1 MGSLQGV
8 LWGSLLGFPLRGT
21 LRFYTMGFPLRATMG
36 LYTMGFPLRGATGF
50 YAIVRRIKKIKLGS
64 KKLNHKDQKK
74 IKSGSIKKL
83 NQYFCSRATEKPEG
97 EGSKKLKFV
106 SKKLNWS

>member
-50 YAIVRRIKKIKLGS
+50 YAIVPFKGYYGVLQRGVPFKARVT
-64 KKLNHKDQKK
+64 DQK
-74 IKSGSIKKL
+74 
-83 NQYFCSRATEKPEG
+83 N
-97 EGSKKLKFV
+97 
-106 SKKLNWS
+106 